1 MQLGL
6 FVVVLLLL
14 AVAIFAFQNPDPVT
28 VRFLAWQTSS
38 SLAIVSLVATAS
50 GVLMAAVFS
59 AATRVRRWHRG
70 RTDRRAGGP
79 GADEKGSIPTPSQ
92 PDQP

>member
-1 MQLGL
+1 MQFAL

-14 AVAIFAFQNPDPVT
+14 GVAVFAFQNPDPVT
-28 VRFLAWQTSS
+28 VRFLTWQTSS

-50 GVLMAAVFS
+50 GIVMATLFS
-59 AATRVRRWHRG
+59 VATRVRRWHR
-70 RTDRRAGGP
+70 DRGDRQSSAP
-79 GADEKGSIPTPSQ
+79 STNPSGSITTPSQ